1 MNKKIRIDNFQIFAT
16 LVITVLG
23 INLFSYP
30 RNVATYVET
39 EGWIVTII
47 ASIVA
52 LLVISTIHTVVR
64 INEFKGFNN
73 LLEDNLGEVFGRI
86 IGVVFAA
93 YTIIFSATSLRI
105 FAEVIKMYLLEK
117 TPTEVVIAV
126 LILLAIPIIREGLN
140 GVVKFNTV
148 VFWFIFIPLA
158 LTMILTVNNLDLTN
172 VLPVFNNTPINYF
185 KGTMKAMYS
194 FTGIVIAYMIIPYA
208 KNRGNIQGI
217 LCKSILFICISYCI
231 VTIFSLG
238 IFTRTEVKTL
248 LWPTITMIK
257 SVDIPGAFVERWE
270 GIVMV
275 FWILFFYT
283 NFINMFFFS
292 SEVVGK
298 SFRILDNR
306 ISFLIIVPI
315 YYILSLAPDNIAQI
329 YESNGTGWFK
339 MFGIFILISPFILYV
354 IGKFRKKEVCKEDE
368 K

>member
-1 MNKKIRIDNFQIFAT
+1 MRINNFQIFST
-16 LVITVLG
+16 LIITVLG

-39 EGWIVTII
+39 EGWIITII
-47 ASIVA
+47 ASI
-52 LLVISTIHTVVR
+52 ISLIIVSMIYRVVKL
-64 INEFKGFNN
+64 NEFKGFNN
-73 LLEDNLGEVFGRI
+73 LLEENLGEVFGRTMGI
-86 IGVVFAA
+86 VFAT
-93 YTIIFSATSLRI
+93 YTIVFSATSLRI

-126 LILLAIPIIREGLN
+126 LILLAIPIVREGLN
-140 GVVKFNTV
+140 GIAKFNTI
-148 VFWFIFIPLA
+148 VFGFIFIPLA
-158 LTMILTVNNLDLTN
+158 LTMVLTVNNLDLTN
-172 VLPVFNNTPINYF
+172 VLPVFNNTPIRYL

-194 FTGIVIAYMIIPYA
+194 FTGIVIAYMIIPYT
-208 KNRGNIQGI
+208 KNREKVQGT
-217 LCKSILFICISYCI
+217 LCKAMLFICISYCI

-257 SVDIPGAFVERWE
+257 SVDIPGAFIERWE
-270 GIVMV
+270 GIVMI

-298 SFRILDNR
+298 SLRILDNR

-315 YYILSLAPDNIAQI
+315 YYILSLAPENIAQI
-329 YESNGTGWFK
+329 YEANGTGWFK
-339 MFGIFILISPFILYV
+339 IFGVFILLSPFILYV
-354 IGKFRKKEVCKEDE
+354 IGKLRKREVYNKDE
-368 K
+368 KQSR